1 MSVRL
6 LHGDCLELLRDIPNG
21 SVDCIIAD
29 LPYGTTECKWDSVI
43 PIAPLWEQYR
53 RVVKPNGVI
62 CLFGSEPFPT
72 KLRVAALDLYKYDW
86 VWKKTTPTGFVHAK
100 NMPLKDYELISVFSG
115 GSINHKSL
123 VSPEKRMPY
132 NPQGVKLV
140 NRIAKARRN
149 KHGNI
154 SGIRP
159 SHKERYVQE
168 YENFPRMVIEF
179 PKERG
184 FHPVQKPVALLEY
197 LVRTYTSEGEVV
209 LDNVMGSGS
218 TGVAC
223 VNAGRGFIGIELDP
237 GYFEIAQRRIQAA
250 QDAVSRAGA
259 QGSADAQNAATGG

>member
-1 MSVRL
+1 MSVQL
-6 LHGDCLELLRDIPNG
+6 LCGDCLDLLSNIPNG
-21 SVDCIIAD
+21 SIDCVIAD
-29 LPYGTTECKWDSVI
+29 LPYGTIACKWDYVI
-43 PIAPLWEQYR
+43 PIEPLWEQYR

-62 CLFGSEPFPT
+62 CLFGSEPFST

-86 VWKKTTPTGFVHAK
+86 VWRKTTPTGFVHAK

-132 NPQGVKLV
+132 NPQGVRAV
-140 NRIAKARRN
+140 NRAVKARRN

-159 SHKERYVQE
+159 SHKGEYVQE
-168 YENFPRMVIEF
+168 YENFPRMIIEF

-197 LVRTYTSEGEVV
+197 LIRTYTSEGDTV
-209 LDNVMGSGS
+209 LDNAMGSGS
-218 TGVAC
+218 CGVAC
-223 VNAGRGFIGIELDP
+223 VNTGRVFIGMELDP
-237 GYFEIAQRRIQAA
+237 GYFEIAQGRIKEAEA
-250 QDAVSRAGA
+250 ENGK
-259 QGSADAQNAATGG
+259 